1 MSSESIKALKTA
13 LGIEDNGLMTYLR
26 FARET
31 PNEFGKNMFIQLAI
45 DEYEHRRALEKQYT
59 VLIENGA
66 IHSVKIPQSMI
77 EKITPAIDPG
87 RLKTV
92 AKSSLKDVDALK
104 TALNLEKKAAEFF
117 RQKADE
123 MIEPEAKELF
133 LRLATWEDSHYDII
147 QAELDSIN
155 NTGFWLG
162 IPEFQMDGKF

>member
-13 LGIEDNGLMTYLR
+13 LEIEDRGLMTYLN

-45 DEYEHRRALEKQYT
+45 DEFEHRHALEKQYT
-59 VLIENGA
+59 LLIEKGA
-66 IHSVKIPQSMI
+66 IQSVKIPQSVI
-77 EKITPAIDPG
+77 ERIIPAIDPS

-92 AKSSLKDVDALK
+92 SKSSLNDLDALK
-104 TALNLEKKAAEFF
+104 SALKLEKTAAEFF
-117 RQKADE
+117 RQNATE
-123 MIEPEAKELF
+123 ISEPEAKELF

-147 QAELDSIN
+147 QAEIDSISK
-155 NTGFWLG
+155 TGFWLG

>member
-1 MSSESIKALKTA
+1 MSTESIEALKTA
-13 LGIEDNGLMTYLR
+13 LGIEDNGLITYLR

-45 DEYEHRRALEKQYT
+45 DEYEHRRALEKQYSG
-59 VLIENGA
+59 LIEKGA
-66 IHSVKIPQSMI
+66 IQFIKLPQSTI
-77 EKITPAIDPG
+77 EKIAPTIDPG

-92 AKSSLKDVDALK
+92 AKSSLNDSDALK

-117 RQKADE
+117 RGKADK
-123 MIEPEAKELF
+123 MSEPEAKELF
-133 LRLATWEDSHYDII
+133 LRLATWEDSHYHII